1 MQHQV
6 ELESFDCLRRIWC
19 GSLLD
24 SKKFDVIHEEAWEKN
39 ELKFLLT
46 LY

>member
-1 MQHQV
+1 MRQEV

-24 SKKFDVIHEEAWEKN
+24 SKIFDVIHEYRWGKN

>member
-1 MQHQV
+1 MEQQV
-6 ELESFDCLRRIWC
+6 ELETFGCLRRIWC

-24 SKKFDVIHEEAWEKN
+24 SKIFDVIHEDRWEKN

>member
-1 MQHQV
+1 MQQQV
-6 ELESFDCLRRIWC
+6 ELESVDCLRRIWC

-24 SKKFDVIHEEAWEKN
+24 LKKFDVIHEDTWEKN
-39 ELKFLLT
+39 ELEFLLT

>member
-1 MQHQV
+1 MQQQV

-24 SKKFDVIHEEAWEKN
+24 LKKFDVIYEDGWGK
-39 ELKFLLT
+39 K
-46 LY
+46 